1 MNWSGETL
9 ENPVLKWRF
18 DATDIYGNY
27 ITTGKSGEVP
37 LDYAPYTREQHD
49 ISFSSRTRSVL
60 APFTVWI
67 ENNGE
72 KIAKN
77 FVNVIVTNGKDT
89 APVSILTEDSAVL
102 RQSGGFQH
110 H

>member
-37 LDYAPYTREQHD
+37 MDFAPYTREQHD
-49 ISFSSRTRSVL
+49 ISFSLPSQKCVGT
-60 APFTVWI
+60 FTVWI

-89 APVSILTEDSAVL
+89 APVSNP
-102 RQSGGFQH
+102 H
-110 H
+110 

>member
-37 LDYAPYTREQHD
+37 MDFAPYTREQHD
-49 ISFSSRTRSVL
+49 ILLLPAEPEVRGTFHGL
-60 APFTVWI
+60 
-67 ENNGE
+67 
-72 KIAKN
+72 
-77 FVNVIVTNGKDT
+77 D
-89 APVSILTEDSAVL
+89 
-102 RQSGGFQH
+102 
-110 H
+110 